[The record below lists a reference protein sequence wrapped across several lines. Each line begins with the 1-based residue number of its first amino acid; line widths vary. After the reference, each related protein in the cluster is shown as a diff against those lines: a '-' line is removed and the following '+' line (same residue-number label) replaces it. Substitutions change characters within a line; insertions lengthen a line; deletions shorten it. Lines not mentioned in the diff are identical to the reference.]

1 MNALH
6 FGAGNIGRGFIGLV
20 LKKNGFDVVF
30 ADVAD
35 DLIDEI
41 NAKGEYTV
49 ILADEKGETVHVDGV
64 HGINSKTEPAKLKDA
79 VITADIITTAVGPN
93 IVPIIAKNLVPG
105 IKQRLMREE
114 VKPFS
119 IIACENAV
127 GATSI
132 LKEALYEELTDEE
145 KVKADQYIGF
155 PNSAVD
161 RIVPLQSNENMLDVQ
176 VEPFF
181 EWVVEKGAVKGDLL
195 DIEGVHYVEDLTPYI
210 ERKLFTVNT
219 GHAATAYFGLKNGY
233 KTVLEAIS
241 DAHVEKMVR
250 GVLSETSF
258 YLTKTYGFD
267 ENEHQAYVDKIINRF
282 KNPNISDE
290 LVRVARSP
298 IRKMSRKDRFVAPAL
313 GVLELGKKPENLARA
328 IAALASSKNEND
340 PESVTLNEFI
350 EKQGLKEALLKY
362 AELPLDSELTD
373 LVLKAYNHI
382 HRN

>member
-20 LKKNGFDVVF
+20 LVKNGFEVTF

-35 DLIDEI
+35 ALIDEI
-41 NAKGEYTV
+41 KEKGEYTV
-49 ILADEKGETVHVDGV
+49 ILADEKREKIHVEGV
-64 HGINSKTEPAKLKDA
+64 HGINSKTEHAKLKDA

-93 IVPIIAKNLVPG
+93 IVPIIAKTLVPG
-105 IKQRLMREE
+105 IKERLARAE

-127 GATSI
+127 GATAI
-132 LKEALYEELTDEE
+132 LKEALLKELDEVE
-145 KVKADQYIGF
+145 KANAEKYIGF

-161 RIVPLQSNENMLDVQ
+161 RIVPLQTNENMLDVQ

-233 KTVLEAIS
+233 ETVLQAIS

-258 YLTKTYGFD
+258 YITETYGFD
-267 ENEHQAYVDKIINRF
+267 KKEHQAYVDKIIGRF

-340 PESVTLNEFI
+340 PESVELNQYI
-350 EKQGLKEALLKY
+350 DKHGLKDTLLKY

-382 HRN
+382 HQN